1 MFGAMRIRSLAE
13 SFVRLTLAATLAA
26 GCSGSSDD
34 GGTDGAVGSG
44 GSPHA
49 SGSTGSGTGG
59 TGGSNTVG
67 TGGSGDSTTVGTG
80 GASGGTGG
88 GDTGT
93 TTAGTGGGEPGGT
106 GGSGG
111 AGGSGGTGGTTN
123 PGPELGTGIMVGSGS
138 SSERYET
145 ALVSR
150 NDTPYVFITNGWG
163 PGFDSHTIS
172 WEGTSFT
179 VHSMSGRAGAMGQPA
194 SYPSVFCGRYS
205 VREVPACGL
214 PAPISSIKSLRTGW
228 RWAKNGNEGEYNAAY
243 DIWMGNGTQLRGYLM
258 VWLRDPP
265 SYQPA
270 GQPNPAHQGV
280 TVANVP
286 GTWNIWNGTVNG
298 LPIVNWVR
306 AEGNDSS
313 EIEFDVMDFVRDAE
327 MRGLSVPGDHVNA
340 VAVGFEIWEGPI
352 TNLQSL
358 DFYVHVN

>member
-1 MFGAMRIRSLAE
+1 MRARSLAW
-13 SFVRLTLAATLAA
+13 SFALLTLTATLAA

-34 GGTDGAVGSG
+34 GGVGGGAAGSGGLPDASGSGGDDASGSG
-44 GSPHA
+44 GST
-49 SGSTGSGTGG
+49 TGGTGG
-59 TGGSNTVG
+59 TGGGAVGAGGGSTTG
-67 TGGSGDSTTVGTG
+67 TGG
-80 GASGGTGG
+80 
-88 GDTGT
+88 
-93 TTAGTGGGEPGGT
+93 
-106 GGSGG
+106 GG
-111 AGGSGGTGGTTN
+111 AGGSGGVGGGGTAGGGTAGGGTAGGGTAGTGGTTN
-123 PGPELGTGIMVGSGS
+123 PGSELGTGTMSGSGS

-145 ALVSR
+145 GLVSR
-150 NDTPYVFITNGWG
+150 DDTPYVLITNGWG
-163 PGFDSHTIS
+163 PGFGSHSIS

-179 VHSMSGRAGAMGQPA
+179 VQSMSGSAGAMGQPA
-194 SYPSVFCGRYS
+194 SYPTVFCGRYS

-214 PAPISSIKSLRTGW
+214 PAPVGSITSLRTGW

-243 DIWMGNGTQLRGYLM
+243 DIWMGNGTQLQGYLM

-270 GQPNPAHQGV
+270 GQPNAAHQGV

-286 GTWNIWNGTVNG
+286 GTWNIWNGMVNG

-327 MRGLSVPGDHVNA
+327 MRGLSVPGNQVNA